1 MDDLNRSLD
10 ELKMPLAPGF
20 FRINWLRSLRSSLT
34 YLTVP
39 WTWTFLKQQKSVI
52 RCPLPKQVFCL
63 IFKRWMVPA
72 HVFFGGHGRPAH
84 EKVKVAR
91 VSKLR
96 MMPKIQNF
104 FGYYP
109 VLAPWLLLE
118 ELFSSPSWVFVT
130 EFHFAGLSKWM
141 RWDS

>member
-1 MDDLNRSLD
+1 MYFLGVMDFPGTS
-10 ELKMPLAPGF
+10 EKMI
-20 FRINWLRSLRSSLT
+20 FREGEGS
-34 YLTVP
+34 
-39 WTWTFLKQQKSVI
+39 K
-52 RCPLPKQVFCL
+52 
-63 IFKRWMVPA
+63 
-72 HVFFGGHGRPAH
+72 G
-84 EKVKVAR
+84 
-91 VSKLR
+91 SKLW

-130 EFHFAGLSKWM
+130 EFELAGLSKWT